1 MGQFE
6 NRREAGRKL
15 AEKLEH
21 YAKRDDVIA
30 LALPRGGVPVAYEVA
45 AALEL
50 PLDVLIVRKLGAPG
64 HRELAMGAVASGGVR
79 VVNEAIV
86 ASLGVSPAALEAT
99 AQEELREL
107 RRRELRYRGER
118 PPLSLAGRTV
128 LLIDDGVATGASMRA
143 ALSALQRLEP
153 ARIVVAVP
161 TAAKDACQA
170 LEQQADEVVCL
181 MTPEPYHAV
190 GAWYREFPQTSD
202 EEVRRLLEMAARGTD
217 PSAA

>member
-1 MGQFE
+1 MWQFE

-21 YAKRDDVIA
+21 YAKRDGVIV

-107 RRRELRYRGER
+107 RRREQRYRGGR

-143 ALSALQRLEP
+143 ALSALHQLEP